1 MTSTSH
7 NADRVGPLPNF
18 LIIGVAKA
26 GTTSLYAYLGQH
38 PQIFVS
44 PVRAPNFFGLGEQ
57 PLPRYGGPVPQR
69 AIAAP
74 TLAQYTALFA
84 GAQAAR
90 QYSAVGEGSSFF
102 NFTPRAAARIQYYR
116 PDARLLL
123 LLRQPADRAYS
134 QYLFAR
140 RMGWEPAPTFAAA
153 LEEEARRQAENW
165 FPFLRYAESSHYA
178 ATVRAFLDHF
188 PANQIYIARFED
200 FARNTATLMR
210 QIYQFLGVAPE
221 FIPDV
226 SLKHNPARVGLAP
239 WLRSPWNVRMQ
250 RFWQAWPAALQRP
263 LFRGLDQLAPKP
275 PPLDPVLRQQLTNQ
289 FRADILATQALIQQ
303 DLTHWLTAQRKGIDH
318 ATCP

>member
-26 GTTSLYAYLGQH
+26 GTSSLYAYLGQH

-44 PVRAPNFFGLGEQ
+44 PVRTPNFFGLGEQ
-57 PLPRYGGPVPQR
+57 PLARYGGPVPQR

-84 GAQAAR
+84 GAQGAR

-102 NFTPRAAARIQYYR
+102 NFTPRAAARIQHYR

-123 LLRQPADRAYS
+123 LLRQPAERAYS

-153 LEEEARRQAENW
+153 LEEEARRTAEDW
-165 FPFLRYAESSHYA
+165 FPFLRYGESSSYA
-178 ATVRAFLDHF
+178 PTVRAFLDHF
-188 PANQIYIARFED
+188 PPNQIYIARFED
-200 FARNTATLMR
+200 FVRNTATMMR
-210 QIYQFLGVAPE
+210 QIYQFLGVAPD
-221 FIPDV
+221 FTPDV
-226 SLKHNPARVGLAP
+226 SIKRNPAHVGLAP
-239 WLRSPWNVRMQ
+239 WLRSPWNVRTQ
-250 RFWQAWPAALQRP
+250 RFWIFWPVTLRRL
-263 LFRGLDQLAPKP
+263 LFRLLDRLAPKP
-275 PPLDPVLRQQLTNQ
+275 PPLDPALRRQLTNH

-303 DLTHWLTAQRKGIDH
+303 DLTHWLVDKEA
-318 ATCP
+318 